1 MGRIFDAVTY
11 IHENGT
17 IHRDLKTENILF
29 EDSDDLSSIKIIDF
43 GFGDKK
49 NFSQASYDDH
59 VGTLKYMAPEVALK
73 HDYSKSVDIWAVG
86 IIMHLVLAEGRHP
99 FYDKERDD
107 SETFIQRLS

>member
-1 MGRIFDAVTY
+1 MELFLGGSLQKYIDNKTKSNQKITDSEASKIMGGIFDAVTY

-49 NFSQASYDDH
+49 NFS
-59 VGTLKYMAPEVALK
+59 
-73 HDYSKSVDIWAVG
+73 
-86 IIMHLVLAEGRHP
+86 
-99 FYDKERDD
+99 
-107 SETFIQRLS
+107 